1 MVKSVTET
9 PMTQML
15 TNVHELINKEWT
27 SYERDTTFSYWIMV
41 TPKIYWYALSPTLC
55 LLGPFSLQWHLSQFR
70 LYILIFSSTQ
80 AKSKYVWIQ
89 WKKATKTKKKSN
101 NSRHQTHNRCE
112 VDHLHLISRY
122 RYLISSRDKVKPHYP
137 NNGWRWWAQ
146 VMMIRRKSSV
156 PPV

>member
-1 MVKSVTET
+1 MVKCVTET

-27 SYERDTTFSYWIMV
+27 GYERDTTFSYRIMV
-41 TPKIYWYALSPTLC
+41 TPRPSWYAISLTLC

-89 WKKATKTKKKSN
+89 WKKLQKLRKNQIIHGIRPTTDVKWIICIWS
-101 NSRHQTHNRCE
+101 
-112 VDHLHLISRY
+112 VDIGIWFL
-122 RYLISSRDKVKPHYP
+122 V
-137 NNGWRWWAQ
+137 GTRWNP
-146 VMMIRRKSSV
+146 ITPITGEDDGRKWWW
-156 PPV
+156 